1 MAPKTI
7 IAPSIL
13 SADFAQLGHDCA
25 RTMKQG
31 ADWLHVDIMD
41 GHFVPNI
48 TFGPPVVAAIRG
60 HVDQPTEAHG
70 RGTFD
75 CHMMI
80 AEPKK
85 WVKEFKK
92 AGCNLYC
99 FHYEAAFSSAAE
111 NPEDQ
116 TDEKTNPKAL
126 IRYIHDQGLLAGIA
140 IKPDTSVDVLWEIL
154 ENSEEKERPDMV
166 LVMTVYPGFGGQKFM
181 ASELPKVQAL
191 REKYPELNIEV
202 DGGIGPKTIDEAADA
217 GANVIVAGSA
227 VFGANDP
234 SEVIAQLRQSVD
246 ARNANLLPLIIG
258 RVHGGPKVEDGS
270 IFGTKNFRRLATS
283 AHSLRRRLHNH
294 QYLFSHPEFLSS
306 SNPLSLAQP
315 LSSNSIARV
324 IMKRKAGA
332 AAGASKA
339 NKKKSK
345 PSLGAEE
352 AQKRFRAGLFD
363 QKVLNSYTE
372 QYAQSEPY
380 KHAVING
387 LVDDSLLRSV
397 RSEIKANVEFT
408 PKETD
413 IYKIHQ
419 SGDLANLDGL
429 DDESLAKLPSLLKLR
444 DAIYSESFRNYVS
457 HITDCG
463 PLSGRKTDMAINIY
477 TPGCYLLCHDDVI
490 GSRRV
495 SYILYLVDP
504 DTPWK
509 PEWGGALRLFPVQ
522 EIKDKDGEVAKTP
535 LPDVSKV
542 IPPAWNQL
550 SFFAVQPGESFH
562 DVEEVYRAET
572 KKQLEKEGGRI
583 RMAISGWFHIPQ
595 IGEDGYIKGEE
606 ERNAKNSG
614 LMQLQGNPAQYDMPQ
629 PQVMKVDKS
638 QASQGFDEAD
648 LEFLLKYISPA
659 YLVPDALE
667 EISETFNEMFEIT
680 LPDILGKKFAKRL
693 RDYVEAE
700 EKKPVPEDTPT
711 IEKTSPWRVAKPPHK
726 ARYMYQQ
733 PSGPDQ
739 LRTSQEESPI
749 TELLDIFLPSRQF
762 RQWLQMATKTT
773 VESADLLARRFRRG
787 LDYTLATGHEGKARV
802 EINLGFT
809 PTNGW
814 GEDEEEDPEEE
825 AEEQN
830 GKDVKGKG
838 KGKAKA
844 VEKKKKEEEEVPEV
858 GGQEIFMSGDD
869 DADED
874 AAVYKTGGDDDDNI
888 LFFQAPT
895 WNKMTIVMR
904 DSGALKFVKYISKSA
919 KGDRWDISGAF
930 EVEEDDDDDDD
941 AAEDDD
947 DEEEFQGFSPKG
959 TESESD

>member
-1 MAPKTI
+1 
-7 IAPSIL
+7 
-13 SADFAQLGHDCA
+13 
-25 RTMKQG
+25 
-31 ADWLHVDIMD
+31 
-41 GHFVPNI
+41 
-48 TFGPPVVAAIRG
+48 
-60 HVDQPTEAHG
+60 
-70 RGTFD
+70 
-75 CHMMI
+75 
-80 AEPKK
+80 
-85 WVKEFKK
+85 
-92 AGCNLYC
+92 
-99 FHYEAAFSSAAE
+99 
-111 NPEDQ
+111 
-116 TDEKTNPKAL
+116 
-126 IRYIHDQGLLAGIA
+126 
-140 IKPDTSVDVLWEIL
+140 
-154 ENSEEKERPDMV
+154 
-166 LVMTVYPGFGGQKFM
+166 
-181 ASELPKVQAL
+181 
-191 REKYPELNIEV
+191 
-202 DGGIGPKTIDEAADA
+202 
-217 GANVIVAGSA
+217 
-227 VFGANDP
+227 
-234 SEVIAQLRQSVD
+234 
-246 ARNANLLPLIIG
+246 
-258 RVHGGPKVEDGS
+258 
-270 IFGTKNFRRLATS
+270 
-283 AHSLRRRLHNH
+283 
-294 QYLFSHPEFLSS
+294 
-306 SNPLSLAQP
+306 
-315 LSSNSIARV
+315 
-324 IMKRKAGA
+324 MKRKAEA
-332 AAGASKA
+332 AVGTSKTD
-339 NKKKSK
+339 KKKSK
-345 PSLGAEE
+345 PSLSAEE

-363 QKVLNSYTE
+363 KKVLNSYTD

-444 DAIYSESFRNYVS
+444 DAIYSEAFRNYVS
-457 HITDCG
+457 HITNCG

-522 EIKDKDGEVAKTP
+522 ELKDKEGEIAKTP
-535 LPDVSKV
+535 LPDVTKV

-572 KKQLEKEGGRI
+572 KEQLERDGGRI

-595 IGEDGYIKGEE
+595 IGEEGYIKGEE

-629 PQVMKVDKS
+629 PRVMKVDK
-638 QASQGFDEAD
+638 ASQEGFDEAD

-659 YLVPDALE
+659 YL
-667 EISETFNEMFEIT
+667 
-680 LPDILGKKFAKRL
+680 RL

-700 EKKPVPEDTPT
+700 EKKPAQEDTAT
-711 IEKTSPWRVAKPPHK
+711 IEKTTSWRVAKPPHK
-726 ARYMYQQ
+726 ARYLYQQ

-773 VESADLLARRFRRG
+773 IESADLLARRFRRG

-809 PTNGW
+809 PTSGW
-814 GEDEEEDPEEE
+814 GDDEEEDPEEE
-825 AEEQN
+825 AENQN
-830 GKDVKGKG
+830 GEDVKSKG

-844 VEKKKKEEEEVPEV
+844 VEKQKKVEEETPEV

-874 AAVYKTGGDDDDNI
+874 AA
-888 LFFQAPT
+888 
-895 WNKMTIVMR
+895 
-904 DSGALKFVKYISKSA
+904 FVKYVSKSA

-930 EVEEDDDDDDD
+930 EIEEEDDDEDAGEGAAPDDDD
-941 AAEDDD
+941 EEE
-947 DEEEFQGFSPKG
+947 EEEFQGFSPDAA
-959 TESESD
+959 ESDSE